1 MKRSKFDESNDQ
13 RVADGV
19 GVPPA
24 LMCAAN
30 GCPNRWTTSIGHVC
44 RWHADAP
51 KERWP
56 EVTQQQQW
64 NETERA
70 QARNEPA
77 HEPYVAP
84 LSFAAKKAVLLR
96 LREVFSIGGNSRDW
110 AHRLR
115 DREERG
121 ERLTAPQREAW
132 RTVLRSAT
140 KPDFEQEGR
149 A

>member
-1 MKRSKFDESNDQ
+1 MSYAKAKAKHDSTSGGGGGD
-13 RVADGV
+13 DGS
-19 GVPPA
+19 VPQA

-96 LREVFSIGGNSRDW
+96 LREVFSTGGNSRDW
-110 AHRLR
+110 AQRLR
-115 DREERG
+115 DREARG
-121 ERLTAPQREAW
+121 ERLTAPQREGWHAA
-132 RTVLRSAT
+132 LRHGESA
-140 KPDFEQEGR
+140 
-149 A
+149 